1 LKVNLFDSRPS
12 DSLSLFFLV
21 LELLQ
26 NLSEEMLLQLLSATF
41 RFITVRDLKSTPLSV
56 IKRLRQIPEKY
67 LKALASKKL
76 QGILEV
82 RDSFPILSLL

>member
-1 LKVNLFDSRPS
+1 
-12 DSLSLFFLV
+12 
-21 LELLQ
+21 
-26 NLSEEMLLQLLSATF
+26 MLLQLLSATF

-82 RDSFPILSLL
+82 RLFQFSSLLISLKGNSNHSSKTSLES